1 MERAQPNKI
10 LPTGLLELYVVANH
24 ADNVRLL
31 PHRFL
36 EIAERGH
43 ELLSLLCLRSPAP
56 ASCAK
61 SCSPVENLPQ
71 FHTIVPTFLAH
82 SRLFPVHFVQ

>member
-1 MERAQPNKI
+1 
-10 LPTGLLELYVVANH
+10 
-24 ADNVRLL
+24 
-31 PHRFL
+31 
-36 EIAERGH
+36 
-43 ELLSLLCLRSPAP
+43 LRSPAP